1 MSSDDLTVIS
11 SIVFFLIG
19 VHQVYI
25 AVQRH
30 NKEAEELDRRI
41 NDLQKKIWELERQEK
56 NR

>member
-11 SIVFFLIG
+11 GIVFFLIG

-25 AVQRH
+25 AAQRYK
-30 NKEAEELDRRI
+30 KEAEELDRRI

-56 NR
+56 